1 MPKKQTYFRNDWLVH
16 AEFKEG
22 IEELEGDRIKTRCK
36 LCRREL
42 NLSNMGTVALKSYM
56 KYQKDIELDKIQI
69 GSSDLF

>member
-1 MPKKQTYFRNDWLVH
+1 MPKKQTYFRNDWLLH

-22 IEELEGDRIKTRCK
+22 IEELEGDRIKARCK

-42 NLSNMGTVALKSYM
+42 NLSNMGTVVLKSYM